1 MLALICRLRPA
12 RWPRQARLLFVC
24 SMLGLS
30 NLAWAADRETAILTL
45 PKALARVL
53 QSSPELAVYPYEI
66 RAAEARTLQAG
77 LRPNPVLSVEVENVL
92 GNGAFSGV
100 DAMETTLALSQVI
113 EMGNKRNLRRDV
125 GSWQRQAVER
135 DYELA
140 RLDVLAAAA
149 SRYLEVAQTQ
159 RLLDFSEQVVEWTLA
174 AQSVANRRFDAGSA
188 SRAELGRARTD
199 AMQAALAVSN
209 LEVRLANAKRRLA
222 SLWGD
227 SEPDFAIV
235 GAELFSLVEL
245 PDFARIRT
253 QLEQAPQLQRFLTQ
267 GRLREAELEL
277 ATARGRQ
284 NIEVGAGFKHIRET
298 NDIGMVLQFSM
309 PLGVNDQNQG
319 NIQAAREGLAK
330 LDLEEEATRVKI
342 FTELHNAYAQLEQTR
357 NQVTVLRNDI
367 LPEARETL
375 ELIQDGY
382 RVGRFSYLELVQA
395 RQQVLAVENAA
406 VVAATDFHQTLITLE
421 TLTGQPLTGSGQ
433 ILTRADTASGVS
445 SEFRLPYLDGSAGA
459 EQTSR
464 QEESR

>member
-1 MLALICRLRPA
+1 VVQPYVRWFMLALICRLRPA

-53 QSSPELAVYPYEI
+53 QSSPESAVYPYEI

-77 LRPNPVLSVEVENVL
+77 LRPNPVLAVEVEKVL

-100 DAMETTLALSQVI
+100 DAMEATLALSQVI

-267 GRLREAELEL
+267 G
-277 ATARGRQ
+277 
-284 NIEVGAGFKHIRET
+284 
-298 NDIGMVLQFSM
+298 
-309 PLGVNDQNQG
+309 
-319 NIQAAREGLAK
+319 
-330 LDLEEEATRVKI
+330 
-342 FTELHNAYAQLEQTR
+342 
-357 NQVTVLRNDI
+357 
-367 LPEARETL
+367 
-375 ELIQDGY
+375 
-382 RVGRFSYLELVQA
+382 
-395 RQQVLAVENAA
+395 
-406 VVAATDFHQTLITLE
+406 
-421 TLTGQPLTGSGQ
+421 
-433 ILTRADTASGVS
+433 
-445 SEFRLPYLDGSAGA
+445 
-459 EQTSR
+459 
-464 QEESR
+464 